1 MPELHE
7 LGALELVR
15 LVRAR
20 DISRRQV
27 LESHLDRIDAVNDL
41 VNAVVERVDREA
53 ALSAAD
59 AADRDHE
66 ARSALPLDGV
76 PVSIKDHF
84 DVEGMLHTEGVARFS
99 ERRSPGNSAV
109 VQRWLDAGGFVVGKC
124 NQPDFQIRW
133 NTVNDLYGATRNP
146 RDTSL
151 TAGGSSGGDAAAVA
165 SGMAALGLGADYGGS
180 IRVPASFCGV
190 FGLRPSAGRV
200 PEFQVLDPEK
210 GGVTLDLMNS
220 PGPFARTL
228 DDLWAAFVVLAGPD
242 PRDPSS
248 LPVAPPEPV
257 PSRQGNTVLRMARET
272 GAVVEPEIEREL
284 DRVCA
289 ALEAAGYRVVEGGI
303 PNAARAP
310 ELWAELVGNELLHS
324 ALPDWHGLIAESNLQ
339 HIETMF
345 GLFDFGDSL
354 SAWSRSIVERRQT
367 AQATAQL
374 MEEHPLIV
382 APVAGMATPALDFDQ
397 YLDLEAT
404 RDLFD
409 HMRDVVWVNLLSLPS
424 LALPNGIQLVARR
437 FHEAEAVAAAA
448 AIVEALE
455 PVAIAEP
462 RSAEAPTPERGEDHE

>member
-1 MPELHE
+1 MPELYE

-15 LVRAR
+15 HVRAR
-20 DISRRQV
+20 EVSRRQV
-27 LESHLDRIDAVNDL
+27 LEAHLDRIDAVNGL
-41 VNAVVERVDREA
+41 VNAVVERVDRDA
-53 ALSAAD
+53 ALAAAE
-59 AADRDHE
+59 AADRNHE
-66 ARSALPLDGV
+66 ERTELPLDGV

-84 DVEGMLHTEGVARFS
+84 DVEGMLHTEGVRWFA
-99 ERRSPGNSAV
+99 ERRSSGHSAV
-109 VQRWLDAGGFVVGKC
+109 VQRLLAAGAFVVGKC

-200 PEFQVLDPEK
+200 PHVQAIDPQH
-210 GGVTLDLMNS
+210 GGMTLDLMNS

-228 DDLWAAFVVLAGPD
+228 EDLWAAFLVLAGPD

-248 LPVAPPEPV
+248 LPIPLPERLLTPQ
-257 PSRQGNTVLRMARET
+257 PTTVLRMTRET
-272 GAVVEPEIEREL
+272 GAIVEPEVEREL

-303 PNAARAP
+303 PNARRAP
-310 ELWAELVGNELLHS
+310 ELWAELVGTELLHS
-324 ALPDWHGLIAESNLQ
+324 ALPSWDGVIADSNRQ
-339 HIETMF
+339 HIETQF
-345 GLFDFGDSL
+345 GLFDLGDSL
-354 SAWSRSIVERRQT
+354 SAWTRAVVERRAT

-374 MEEHPLIV
+374 MEQHPLIV
-382 APVAGMATPALDFDQ
+382 APVAGMKTPGLDFDQ
-397 YLDLEAT
+397 YLDREAT

-437 FHEAEAVAAAA
+437 FQEAEAAAA
-448 AIVEALE
+448 AAAVVDALGPVE
-455 PVAIAEP
+455 IAEP
-462 RSAEAPTPERGEDHE
+462 APPPNDSRGRP

>member
-20 DISRRQV
+20 EVSRRQV
-27 LESHLDRIDAVNDL
+27 LEAHLDRIDTVDGL
-41 VNAVVERVDREA
+41 VNAVVDRVDRDA
-53 ALSAAD
+53 ALSAAE

-66 ARSALPLDGV
+66 ARAALPLDGV

-84 DVEGMLHTEGVARFS
+84 DVQGMRHTEGIRSFAD
-99 ERRSPGNSAV
+99 RRSPGNSAV
-109 VQRWLDAGGFVVGKC
+109 VQRLLDAGAFVVGKC

-151 TAGGSSGGDAAAVA
+151 TAGGSSGGEAAAVA

-200 PEFQVLDPEK
+200 PHVQALDPEQ
-210 GGVTLDLMNS
+210 GGMTLDLMNS
-220 PGPFARTL
+220 PGPLARTL
-228 DDLWAAFVVLAGPD
+228 DDLWAAFLVLAGPD
-242 PRDPSS
+242 PRDPTS
-248 LPVAPPEPV
+248 LPVAPPEPA
-257 PSRQGNTVLRMARET
+257 PSGQPTTVLRMTRET
-272 GAVVEPEIEREL
+272 GAIIEPDVEREL
-284 DRVCA
+284 DLVCA

-310 ELWAELVGNELLHS
+310 EVWAELVGNELLHS
-324 ALPDWHGLIAESNLQ
+324 ALPSWDGLIAPSNLQ
-339 HIETMF
+339 HIEAQF
-345 GLFDFGDSL
+345 GLFDLGDSL
-354 SAWSRSIVERRQT
+354 SAWTRSIVERRRT

-382 APVAGMATPALDFDQ
+382 APIAGMKTPALDFDQ
-397 YLDLEAT
+397 YLDADAT

-409 HMRDVVWVNLLSLPS
+409 HMRDVLWVNLLSLPS

-437 FHEAEAVAAAA
+437 FHESEAAAA
-448 AIVEALE
+448 AAAVVGALE
-455 PVAIAEP
+455 PIAIAEP
-462 RSAEAPTPERGEDHE
+462 LDA

>member
-1 MPELHE
+1 MPELYE
-7 LGALELVR
+7 LSALELVR

-66 ARSALPLDGV
+66 ARSGLPLDGV

-84 DVEGMLHTEGVARFS
+84 DVEGMLHTEGIRAHAD
-99 ERRSPGNSAV
+99 RRSPGNSAV
-109 VQRWLDAGGFVVGKC
+109 VQRLLDAGAVVVGKC

-180 IRVPASFCGV
+180 IRVPASFCGI
-190 FGLRPSAGRV
+190 FGLRPSAGRC
-200 PEFQVLDPEK
+200 PMSRRSTPARRDDPR
-210 GGVTLDLMNS
+210 LMNS

-228 DDLWAAFVVLAGPD
+228 EDLWAAFLVLAGPD

-248 LPVAPPEPV
+248 LPIPLPERLVTPQ
-257 PSRQGNTVLRMARET
+257 PTTVLRMARET
-272 GAVVEPEIEREL
+272 GAIVEPDVEREL

-289 ALEAAGYRVVEGGI
+289 ALEVAGYRIVEGGI

-310 ELWAELVGNELLHS
+310 ELWAELVGTELLHS
-324 ALPDWHGLIAESNLQ
+324 ALPSWDGLIADSNRQ
-339 HIETMF
+339 HIETQF
-345 GLFDFGDSL
+345 GLFDLGDSL
-354 SAWSRSIVERRQT
+354 SAWTRAVVERRAT
-367 AQATAQL
+367 AQTTAQL

-382 APVAGMATPALDFDQ
+382 APVAGMKTPPLDFDQ
-397 YLDLEAT
+397 YLDREAT

-424 LALPNGIQLVARR
+424 LALPNGIQFVARR
-437 FHEAEAVAAAA
+437 FHEAEAAAAA
-448 AIVEALE
+448 AAVVHAID

-462 RSAEAPTPERGEDHE
+462 ARSHTEP

>member
-1 MPELHE
+1 MPELYE

-15 LVRAR
+15 HIRAR
-20 DISRRQV
+20 EVSRRQV
-27 LESHLDRIDAVNDL
+27 LEGHLDRIDAVNGH
-41 VNAVVERVDREA
+41 VNAVVERVDRDTALA
-53 ALSAAD
+53 AAE

-66 ARSALPLDGV
+66 ARAALPLDGV

-84 DVEGMLHTEGVARFS
+84 DVEGMLHTEGVRWFAD
-99 ERRSPGNSAV
+99 RRSPGNSAA
-109 VQRWLDAGGFVVGKC
+109 VQRLLDAGAFIVGKC

-151 TAGGSSGGDAAAVA
+151 TAGGSSGGDAAAVS

-200 PEFQVLDPEK
+200 PEVQVLDPEQ
-210 GGVTLDLMNS
+210 GGMTLDLMNS

-228 DDLWAAFVVLAGPD
+228 DDLWAAFVALAGPD
-242 PRDPSS
+242 SRDPSCH
-248 LPVAPPEPV
+248 PVAPPEPAF
-257 PSRQGNTVLRMARET
+257 SRQAATVLRMARET
-272 GAVVEPEIEREL
+272 GALIEPEVEREL
-284 DRVCA
+284 DLVCT

-310 ELWAELVGNELLHS
+310 ELWAELVGSELLHS

-339 HIETMF
+339 HIETQF
-345 GLFDFGDSL
+345 GLFDLGDSL
-354 SAWSRSIVERRQT
+354 SAWSRSFVERRQT
-367 AQATAQL
+367 AQATAVL

-382 APVAGMATPALDFDQ
+382 APVAGMKAPGLDFDQ
-397 YLDLEAT
+397 YLDREAT

-437 FHEAEAVAAAA
+437 FHEAEAAAAAA
-448 AIVEALE
+448 AIVDALE
-455 PVAIAEP
+455 PVSIAEP
-462 RSAEAPTPERGEDHE
+462 APPPNDSRGRP